1 MRKSFIYNGFFG
13 AAATLALLLTG
24 CGHSHDEHGDEHDH
38 EAAEE
43 KHGEAHGDDVVM
55 NHEAAEKAGLAF
67 ETVEPGEFREVVKA
81 SGVIENARGAERVIV
96 APASGVVTFRS
107 GVVAGAAVSAGEGL
121 FTISSQGLE
130 QGDATATVHVD
141 KALAEK
147 ELRRAEE
154 LVKENLISKKEYER
168 IKAEYERA
176 KAGEASVAARSRGGV
191 GVSAPIG
198 GFLAEVNV
206 RPGSFVNMGDPLAI
220 VAANRRLML
229 RADVSERDR
238 AFVAGVSGA
247 NVAIGRGEAVSLEG
261 RNLRV
266 LSGNGG
272 MTNASHY
279 IPVYLEFDNPGTL
292 GSGSVGEVWLLG
304 APKSGVLSVPKS
316 AVVEE
321 NGYYYV
327 YIEEEREKENIVFE
341 RKEVKLGGFDGRRYE
356 VLAGLEPG
364 EKVVTEGA
372 LKVKMAGM
380 GAAIPGH
387 SHHH

>member
-1 MRKSFIYNGFFG
+1 MRKSFIYRSLFVPVV
-13 AAATLALLLTG
+13 ALALLPVG
-24 CGHSHDEHGDEHDH
+24 CGHNHDEHGDEHDH
-38 EAAEE
+38 EAAEA
-43 KHGEAHGDDVVM
+43 KHEEGHGDDVVM
-55 NHEAAEKAGLAF
+55 NHEAVEKAGLEY
-67 ETVEPGEFREVVKA
+67 ETVELGEFREVVKA
-81 SGVIENARGAERVIV
+81 SGVLENARGAERVIV
-96 APASGVVTFRS
+96 APASGVVSFRS

-141 KALAEK
+141 KTLAEK

-154 LVKENLISKKEYER
+154 LVKDNLISKKEYER
-168 IKAEYERA
+168 IRAEYERA
-176 KAGEASVAARSRGGV
+176 KANESSVAARSRSGV
-191 GVSAPIG
+191 GVSSPIG
-198 GFLAEVNV
+198 GFLAEVSV

-229 RADVSERDR
+229 RANVSERDR
-238 AFVAGVSGA
+238 AFVGNITGA
-247 NVAIGRGEAVSLEG
+247 NVAIGRGEALSLEG

-266 LSGNGG
+266 LSGNGAQTG
-272 MTNASHY
+272 ASHY
-279 IPVYLEFDNPGTL
+279 IPVYLEFDNPGSL

-304 APKSGVLSVPKS
+304 APQSGVISVPKS
-316 AVVEE
+316 AVIEE

-327 YIEEEREKENIVFE
+327 YIEEESEKEHTVFE
-341 RKEVKLGGFDGRRYE
+341 RKEVKLGGFDGRRYA
-356 VLAGLEPG
+356 VVSGLEPG